1 MAAYAAALDHLGM
14 ISVTDTDGHIIY
26 VNDQFVRACQ
36 YTREEVIGQDHRI
49 LKSGHHAP
57 QFFKNMQKRIA
68 NGQPWRSHIRNR
80 AKDGSHYWIDALISP
95 LKHKNGR
102 IAGYLS
108 VGIEAMRDA
117 DIHQT
122 KAGPRGSFR
131 VVEKKMPEQVVSA
144 RSTLINDLRRALA
157 AKNFEVHYQ
166 PIVNV
171 ASRRITGCE
180 ALIRWPHPKRG
191 MIPASEFIPVAEESG
206 LIGQIGDWVLKTACL
221 QAKDW
226 PSHVSVSVNISAAQL
241 RGQDIVTTVM
251 ESLNG
256 LPPGRLIL
264 EITESLLMHDVE
276 AAALI
281 IERLRK
287 YGVRFALDDF
297 GTGFS
302 SLSYLQRFPFD
313 KLKIDRAFMSSS
325 ANAERTSTLRR
336 SINELGR
343 NLGMITVAEGVETIE
358 QLCAL
363 EIEGCIEAQGY
374 LFSAAVPA
382 SQLTQL
388 LASKRDIGPS
398 RIEILR
404 QAVA

>member
-1 MAAYAAALDHLGM
+1 
-14 ISVTDTDGHIIY
+14 
-26 VNDQFVRACQ
+26 
-36 YTREEVIGQDHRI
+36 
-49 LKSGHHAP
+49 
-57 QFFKNMQKRIA
+57 
-68 NGQPWRSHIRNR
+68 
-80 AKDGSHYWIDALISP
+80 
-95 LKHKNGR
+95 
-102 IAGYLS
+102 
-108 VGIEAMRDA
+108 
-117 DIHQT
+117 
-122 KAGPRGSFR
+122 
-131 VVEKKMPEQVVSA
+131 MPEQVVSA